1 VEALERSSVFSETD
15 TTSSAGIAVPS
26 TPRRRNQVSIVDE
39 WNPVL
44 LRERVRQ
51 QDLELKESKQLVKLA
66 LDELRSERSG
76 GSWEDTVVQL
86 MNFLERKAP
95 ELLGIRT

>member
-1 VEALERSSVFSETD
+1 VFSETD

-26 TPRRRNQVSIVDE
+26 TPRRLSRMSIVDE

-51 QDLELKESKQLVKLA
+51 QDLDLKESKQLVKLA

-76 GSWEDTVVQL
+76 GSWEDTVIQL
-86 MNFLERKAP
+86 VNFLERKAP